1 MLVTMTEGDGTT
13 PSIPERPSKLRIWM
27 LEMRLPFLTA
37 SITPVLLG
45 TAMAWALHGE
55 FLLDVFLLT
64 LVVGVCLHLGA
75 NISNDYF
82 DHIST
87 ADDINIEYVR
97 PFTGG
102 SRMIQLGWLSPREV
116 LAGSFV
122 AFGIAVIVGLYL
134 AFTRDL
140 LLLAFGIVGA
150 GSGFFYTA
158 PPFRFVSRG
167 YGEVFI
173 GLNFGVLMVLG
184 SYYVQVLTLAWEP
197 VIASLPVAI
206 LITAV
211 LYINEFQDAKADEAA
226 GKLTIVVRLGKKR
239 AATGYGVLMAFVYGT
254 LVFGILLNF
263 VSPYALV
270 ALTTLPLGIFATRHA
285 IAHHSN
291 TSVLVP
297 ANAATVVNHLLTG
310 LYLTIAYVMH
320 GFGLSIEIVLLVGVV
335 MLLVVLMQYRS
346 LSTPPRS

>member
-1 MLVTMTEGDGTT
+1 MTDSDH
-13 PSIPERPSKLRIWM
+13 PAQDIPEKPNKMRIWM

-37 SITPVLLG
+37 SIAPVLLG
-45 TAMAWALHGE
+45 TAMAWGLHGV
-55 FLLDVFLLT
+55 FFWDVFLLT

-87 ADDINIEYVR
+87 TDDINIEYVR

-102 SRMIQLGWLSPREV
+102 SRMIQLGWLSAGEV

-122 AFGIAVIVGLYL
+122 AYGIAVAIGLYL
-134 AFTRDL
+134 SFTRDI

-150 GSGFFYTA
+150 ASGFFYTA

-167 YGEVFI
+167 FGEVFI

-184 SYYVQVLTLAWEP
+184 SYYIQVLALAWEP
-197 VIASLPVAI
+197 VIASLPIAL

-211 LYINEFQDAKADEAA
+211 LYINEFPDAEADEAV
-226 GKLTIVVRLGKKR
+226 GKLTVVVRLGKKR
-239 AATGYGVLMAFVYGT
+239 AATGYGVLMVCVYASIV
-254 LVFGILLNF
+254 LGILL
-263 VSPYALV
+263 SYISLYTLV
-270 ALTTLPLGIFATRHA
+270 ALTTLPLAIFATRHA

-291 TSVLVP
+291 TPVLVP

-310 LYLTIAYVMH
+310 LYLTVGYIMH
-320 GFGLSIEIVLLVGVV
+320 GLGLSIGIVLLVGLV
-335 MLLVVLMQYRS
+335 MLLIVLMQYRA
-346 LSTPPRS
+346 LSRPPTP

>member
-1 MLVTMTEGDGTT
+1 
-13 PSIPERPSKLRIWM
+13 M

-45 TAMAWALHGE
+45 TGMAWGMHAV
-55 FLLDVFLLT
+55 FYLDLFLLT
-64 LVVGVCLHLGA
+64 LIVGVCLHLGA

-87 ADDINIEYVR
+87 SDDINVEYVR

-122 AFGIAVIVGLYL
+122 AFGIAVAIGLYL
-134 AFTRDL
+134 AFTRDM
-140 LLLAFGIVGA
+140 LLLAFGMVGA
-150 GSGFFYTA
+150 VSGFFYTA

-184 SYYVQVLTLAWEP
+184 SYYIQVLTLDWEP
-197 VIASLPVAI
+197 VIASLPIAI

-211 LYINEFQDAKADEAA
+211 LYINEFPDATADEAA
-226 GKLTIVVRLGKKR
+226 GKLTIVVR
-239 AATGYGVLMAFVYGT
+239 FVYGT
-254 LVFGILLNF
+254 MIFGILLNL
-263 VSPYALV
+263 VSLYALV
-270 ALTTLPLGIFATRHA
+270 ALTTMPLAIFATRHA
-285 IAHHSN
+285 MEHHSN
-291 TSVLVP
+291 TPLLVP

-310 LYLTIAYVMH
+310 LYLTIAYLML
-320 GFGLSIEIVLLVGVV
+320 GIALSVEIVLIVGLA

-346 LSTPPRS
+346 LSRPPPL

>member
-1 MLVTMTEGDGTT
+1 MDGDLS
-13 PSIPERPSKLRIWM
+13 PQDIPEKPSRLKIWM

-45 TAMAWALHGE
+45 TAMAWGMHGI
-55 FLLDVFLLT
+55 FLLDLFLLT

-87 ADDINIEYVR
+87 ADDINVEYVR

-122 AFGIAVIVGLYL
+122 AFGIAAIIGLYL
-134 AFTRDL
+134 AFTRDML
-140 LLLAFGIVGA
+140 LLVFGIVGA
-150 GSGFFYTA
+150 ASGFFYTA

-167 YGEVFI
+167 FGEVFI

-184 SYYVQVLTLAWEP
+184 SYYVQVLVLAWEP
-197 VIASLPVAI
+197 VIASLPIAF

-211 LYINEFQDAKADEAA
+211 LYINEFPDATADEAA
-226 GKLTIVVRLGKKR
+226 GKLTIVVRLGKRR
-239 AATGYGVLMAFVYGT
+239 AA
-254 LVFGILLNF
+254 
-263 VSPYALV
+263 
-270 ALTTLPLGIFATRHA
+270 
-285 IAHHSN
+285 
-291 TSVLVP
+291 
-297 ANAATVVNHLLTG
+297 
-310 LYLTIAYVMH
+310 
-320 GFGLSIEIVLLVGVV
+320 
-335 MLLVVLMQYRS
+335 
-346 LSTPPRS
+346 

>member
-1 MLVTMTEGDGTT
+1 
-13 PSIPERPSKLRIWM
+13 M

-45 TAMAWALHGE
+45 TGMAWGMHAV
-55 FLLDVFLLT
+55 FYLDLFLLT
-64 LVVGVCLHLGA
+64 LIVGVCLHLGA

-87 ADDINIEYVR
+87 SDDINVEYVR

-122 AFGIAVIVGLYL
+122 AFGIAVAIGLYL
-134 AFTRDL
+134 AFTRDM
-140 LLLAFGIVGA
+140 LLLAFGMVGA
-150 GSGFFYTA
+150 VSGFFYTA

-184 SYYVQVLTLAWEP
+184 SYYIQVLTLAWEP
-197 VIASLPVAI
+197 VIASLPIAL

-211 LYINEFQDAKADEAA
+211 LYINEFPDATADEAA

-239 AATGYGVLMAFVYGT
+239 AATGYGILMAFVYGT
-254 LVFGILLNF
+254 MIFGILLNL
-263 VSPYALV
+263 VSLYALV
-270 ALTTLPLGIFATRHA
+270 ALTTMPLAIFATRHA
-285 IAHHSN
+285 MEHHSN
-291 TSVLVP
+291 TPLLVP

-310 LYLTIAYVMH
+310 LYLTLAYLMLGIALSVEMVVIVGLVM
-320 GFGLSIEIVLLVGVV
+320 F
-335 MLLVVLMQYRS
+335 LVVLMQYRS
-346 LSTPPRS
+346 LSRPPAL

>member
-1 MLVTMTEGDGTT
+1 MTEGDV
-13 PSIPERPSKLRIWM
+13 SPEDMPEKPSKLKIWM

-45 TAMAWALHGE
+45 AAMAWGIHGV
-55 FLLDVFLLT
+55 FLWDIFLLT

-87 ADDINIEYVR
+87 ADDINVEYVR

-122 AFGIAVIVGLYL
+122 AFGIAVGIGLYL
-134 AFTRDL
+134 AFARDML
-140 LLLAFGIVGA
+140 LLVFGIVGA
-150 GSGFFYTA
+150 ASGFFYTA

-184 SYYVQVLTLAWEP
+184 SYYIQVLTLAWEP
-197 VIASLPVAI
+197 VVASLPVAL

-211 LYINEFQDAKADEAA
+211 LYINEFPDATADEAA

-239 AATGYGVLMAFVYGT
+239 AAIGYGVLMACVYGSI
-254 LVFGILLNF
+254 LIGILLNV
-263 VSPYALV
+263 VSLYALI
-270 ALTTLPLGIFATRHA
+270 ALTTLPLAVFATRHA
-285 IAHHSN
+285 VEHHSN
-291 TSVLVP
+291 TPVLVP

-310 LYLTIAYVMH
+310 LYLAIAYIMH
-320 GFGLSIEIVLLVGVV
+320 GLGLSIEIVLIVGLV

-346 LSTPPRS
+346 LSTPPKS

>member
-1 MLVTMTEGDGTT
+1 MTEGND
-13 PSIPERPSKLRIWM
+13 SAQVIPEKPSKLKIWM
-27 LEMRLPFLTA
+27 LEMRVPFLTA

-45 TAMAWALHGE
+45 TAMAWGTHGV
-55 FLLDVFLLT
+55 FLWDIFLLT
-64 LVVGVCLHLGA
+64 LIVGVCLHLGA

-87 ADDINIEYVR
+87 ADDINVEYVR

-122 AFGIAVIVGLYL
+122 AFGIAAVIGIYL
-134 AFTRDL
+134 AFTRDML
-140 LLLAFGIVGA
+140 LLVFGIVGA
-150 GSGFFYTA
+150 ASGFFYTA

-173 GLNFGVLMVLG
+173 GLNFGILMVLG
-184 SYYVQVLTLAWEP
+184 SYFIQVLTLAWEP
-197 VIASLPVAI
+197 VVASLPLAI

-211 LYINEFQDAKADEAA
+211 LYINEFPDAKADEAA
-226 GKLTIVVRLGKKR
+226 GKLTIVVRLGRKR
-239 AATGYGVLMAFVYGT
+239 AATGYGVLMVFVYST
-254 LVFGILLNF
+254 MMIGILLNF
-263 VSPYALV
+263 VSLYAMV
-270 ALTTLPLGIFATRHA
+270 ALTTLPLAIFATRHA
-285 IAHHSN
+285 IEHHSN
-291 TSVLVP
+291 TPVLVP

-310 LYLTIAYVMH
+310 LYLTLAYIMH
-320 GFGLSIEIVLLVGVV
+320 GLGLPLEIVVLVGLV

-346 LSTPPRS
+346 LNKPPGL

>member
-1 MLVTMTEGDGTT
+1 MTEGDVS
-13 PSIPERPSKLRIWM
+13 PQDIPEKPSKLRIWM

-45 TAMAWALHGE
+45 TAMAWGMHG
-55 FLLDVFLLT
+55 VFLWDIFILT

-82 DHIST
+82 DHINT
-87 ADDINIEYVR
+87 ADDINVEYVR

-122 AFGIAVIVGLYL
+122 AFGIAVGIGLYL
-134 AFTRDL
+134 AFARDML
-140 LLLAFGIVGA
+140 LLVFGIVGA
-150 GSGFFYTA
+150 ASGFFYTA

-197 VIASLPVAI
+197 VIAALPLAI

-211 LYINEFQDAKADEAA
+211 LYINEFPDASADEAA

-239 AATGYGVLMAFVYGT
+239 AATGYGILMAFVYIT
-254 LVFGILLNF
+254 LAFGILVNL
-263 VSPYALV
+263 VSLYALV
-270 ALTTLPLGIFATRHA
+270 ALTTLPLAVFATRHA
-285 IAHHSN
+285 MEHHSN
-291 TSVLVP
+291 TPVLVP

-310 LYLTIAYVMH
+310 LYLTVAYLMY
-320 GFGLSIEIVLLVGVV
+320 GMGLSIEVILIVGLA
-335 MLLVVLMQYRS
+335 MLLVVLMQVRS
-346 LSTPPRS
+346 LTKPPGP

>member
-1 MLVTMTEGDGTT
+1 MFPKD
-13 PSIPERPSKLRIWM
+13 IPQKPSKLRIWM

-45 TAMAWALHGE
+45 TAMAWGMHAV
-55 FLLDVFLLT
+55 FYLDLFLLT
-64 LVVGVCLHLGA
+64 LIVGVCLHLGA

-87 ADDINIEYVR
+87 SDDINVEYVR

-122 AFGIAVIVGLYL
+122 AFGIAVAIGLYL
-134 AFTRDL
+134 AFTRDM
-140 LLLAFGIVGA
+140 LLLAFGMVGA
-150 GSGFFYTA
+150 VSGFFYTA

-184 SYYVQVLTLAWEP
+184 SYYIQVLTLDWEP
-197 VIASLPVAI
+197 VIASLPIAI

-211 LYINEFQDAKADEAA
+211 LYINEFPDATADEAA

-239 AATGYGVLMAFVYGT
+239 AATGYGILMAFVYGT
-254 LVFGILLNF
+254 MIFGILLNL
-263 VSPYALV
+263 VSLYALV
-270 ALTTLPLGIFATRHA
+270 ALTTMPLAIFATRHA
-285 IAHHSN
+285 MEHHSN
-291 TSVLVP
+291 TPLLVP

-310 LYLTIAYVMH
+310 LYLTIAYLML
-320 GFGLSIEIVLLVGVV
+320 GIALSVEIVLIVGLA

-346 LSTPPRS
+346 LSRPPPL